1 MTHLLTHGVQDGG
14 CRYTVGLQS
23 CTMCLYGERGV
34 NRMGKLIDSDKVLF
48 LIEQEQASCDIERWY
63 DFRIYRAL
71 ENVRR
76 EVEKMVREE

>member
-34 NRMGKLIDSDKVLF
+34 RRMDWNLTIRVISAFIFGLF
-48 LIEQEQASCDIERWY
+48 LGY
-63 DFRIYRAL
+63 RIGK
-71 ENVRR
+71 E
-76 EVEKMVREE
+76 